1 MGRIIPMLTV
11 VLVLLH
17 ASAQAQI
24 TGMRAGSG
32 AARVRIVLDMDSPA
46 KFKESS
52 TRDRITLDIDTAVT
66 KKLQQVFDDASVK
79 DVSVEKTGKKTSRL
93 QISLKKPA
101 QHKVLVL
108 KKPNRLVIDVY
119 RIQIVKITK
128 NLGGGLSYT
137 YWQDDMSGLP
147 VRLYVLS
154 MAPVSNYEL
163 RPFSG
168 AGNANGRGRLA
179 RATASLATVN
189 GTETFLARMPRPVA
203 RLWWIKEERLPYRKI
218 WLTGG
223 RFPCR
228 AAVSLP

>member
-1 MGRIIPMLTV
+1 MINYLIRILTGTGRIIPLITV
-11 VLVLLH
+11 VFVLLH

-24 TGMRAGSG
+24 TGIRVSSG
-32 AARVRIVLDMDSPA
+32 AARIRIVLDMDSLA
-46 KFKESS
+46 KFKDNS
-52 TRDRITLDIDTAVT
+52 TQDRIVLDIDTDVN
-66 KKLQQVFDDASVK
+66 KKLQQAFNDASVK
-79 DVSVEKTGKKTSRL
+79 DVAVERTGKKTSRL

-163 RPFSG
+163 RTFSG

-179 RATASLATVN
+179 RATAASGA
-189 GTETFLARMPRPVA
+189 
-203 RLWWIKEERLPYRKI
+203 
-218 WLTGG
+218 
-223 RFPCR
+223 R
-228 AAVSLP
+228 AAVNA